1 MKKSFVW
8 TLDEL
13 EQKLTALLEKWEI
26 IVDVTHITDLV
37 RVDSMYSDNLIRVF
51 IIETKDNG

>member
-26 IVDVTHITDLV
+26 IVNVTHITDLV
-37 RVDSMYSDNLIRVF
+37 RVDSMCSDNLIRVF

>member
-51 IIETKDNG
+51 TIETKDNG

>member
-26 IVDVTHITDLV
+26 IVDVTHIADLV

>member
-13 EQKLTALLEKWEI
+13 EQKLTTLLEKWEI
-26 IVDVTHITDLV
+26 IVDITHITDLV
-37 RVDSMYSDNLIRVF
+37 RVDSMYTDNLIRVF